1 MGNLKCICI
10 PASSPK
16 HQRCGNSSWE
26 SNFYQ
31 GVLIP
36 PSLADNQF
44 RHIQNNSNIQQSIC
58 QPLRIS
64 RFVIFKWWFRIWKSF
79 QNAPK
84 CQGSK
89 FWKKTP
95 FWTRS
100 HRCLP
105 QSQAVASVRSWG
117 CFEFKSGNACPDG
130 LVRFTKWPQQNHHQV
145 SQVPH
150 I

>member
-16 HQRCGNSSWE
+16 HQRSGNSSWE

-44 RHIQNNSNIQQSIC
+44 RHIQNNSNIQQLIC

-89 FWKKTP
+89 FWKKLRPEREATVFVSSP
-95 FWTRS
+95 IAGRRKRSIVRLFWIQIRK
-100 HRCLP
+100 CL
-105 QSQAVASVRSWG
+105 SRWSCSIYKMASA
-117 CFEFKSGNACPDG
+117 KSPSG
-130 LVRFTKWPQQNHHQV
+130 
-145 SQVPH
+145 
-150 I
+150 